1 MVTLALSNTRSTIHI
16 AAHFVPSRNRRRKRK
31 LKCVKH
37 IVNVSLERIEI
48 TPFAVIVGDILQQ
61 RRTGNLTVIR
71 PPLRK
76 VLYWSQGELVLVTS
90 AAPEDSLGDFLV
102 RRGVLQAERVVTI
115 LTDDPAEAV
124 AKFHESGL
132 LELSWRQTLLREWIT
147 AQFVPLFSL
156 DEGTAAFTE
165 DVPIAPEKR
174 VFLLSTAA
182 LVLEG
187 IRSITNGLVLRRSLG
202 DLKREI
208 APARDPRYT
217 VDTIPITE
225 SERKIA
231 QSLRERQTIEAFL
244 KHFSTESVTAAK
256 VVIAMMVLGLFA
268 LADATAEV
276 THDADAD
283 DMQRDLEL
291 LAAIGSSDPRSL
303 RAVALSR
310 QLPSLDHYQILDVPR
325 GAARAQ
331 VLTSYEDL
339 KKKYDTTTYP
349 PIVRDAVLTINR
361 RLDEAWNVLKDSVQ
375 RQAYDKLLQQRSAQM
390 PGELQKRL
398 TQRVIAE
405 QNFTKARDLSAAGDY
420 YGAIVLLRQAVE
432 FAADHAQAWYL
443 LGQCQERNPKWRRDA
458 AESYQRAL
466 SIDPNNVDALISL
479 GDLYKIEGLASR
491 AQSCYEDVLKI
502 TPENQ
507 QAKSRL
513 QQLGVKKR

>member
-1 MVTLALSNTRSTIHI
+1 M
-16 AAHFVPSRNRRRKRK
+16 
-31 LKCVKH
+31 
-37 IVNVSLERIEI
+37 SLERIEI

-76 VLYWSQGELVLVTS
+76 VLYWSQGELVLISS

-102 RRGVLQAERVVTI
+102 RRGILAADRVAQI
-115 LTDDPAEAV
+115 LTDDPTDAV

-132 LELSWRQTLLREWIT
+132 LELSWRQTLLREWLT

-165 DVPIAPEKR
+165 DAAIAPEKR

-202 DLKREI
+202 DLKRDI
-208 APARDPRYT
+208 APGKDARYSIDS
-217 VDTIPITE
+217 IPLNE
-225 SERKIA
+225 SERRIVE
-231 QSLRERQTIEAFL
+231 SLRERQTIETFL

-256 VVIAMMVLGLFA
+256 VVIAMMCLGLFA
-268 LADATAEV
+268 TVDAAAEV
-276 THDADAD
+276 APELNAD

-291 LAAIGSSDPRSL
+291 LAAIGSSDQRSL

-310 QLPSLDHYQILDVPR
+310 QLASMDHYQVLDVPR
-325 GAARAQ
+325 GASRAQ
-331 VLTSYEDL
+331 ISTSLEDL
-339 KKKYDTTTYP
+339 KKKYEPGTFP

-361 RLDEAWNVLKDSVQ
+361 RIDEAWSVLKDVVQ
-375 RQAYDKLLQQRSAQM
+375 RQAYDKLLQQRSGQL

-405 QNFTKARDLSAAGDY
+405 QNFTKARDLSVAGDY

-432 FAADHAQAWYL
+432 FAPDHSQAWYL

-479 GDLYKIEGLASR
+479 GDLYKLEGLASR

-513 QQLGVKKR
+513 QQMGVKKR